1 SGPWQAMD
9 AVSFAWSWVTKDFG
23 GVALPLAV
31 GWFVMLLPQSLLG
44 GARGFAQS
52 FLLTSGAIDADT
64 ATLIG
69 LIMTPISAAVGVL
82 SQAYF
87 LGGIT
92 RFALT
97 VARGRKPEFGEVFAG
112 GSTFGAMFVGQLLFT
127 LAIGIGFMLCL
138 VPGVIIAIACQFY
151 ALFIVDKQLSGV
163 EGLKASWEITKGHR
177 GNLLVLSLVLAG
189 VMLLGAAACCIGFL
203 LIAAPMQVLA
213 QSYVYLKLHSE
224 EPSPAA

>member
-1 SGPWQAMD
+1 ME
-9 AVSFAWSWVTKDFG
+9 AVSFAWAWVTKDFG

-31 GWFVMLLPQSLLG
+31 AWLVMLLPQSLLG

-52 FLLTSGAIDADT
+52 FLVTSGAIDTDT
-64 ATLIG
+64 SALIG
-69 LIMTPISAAVGVL
+69 LIMGPISFAVGVL

-87 LGGIT
+87 LGGIA

-112 GSTFGAMFVGQLLFT
+112 GSTFGAMFVGQLLLT
-127 LAIGIGFMLCL
+127 IAIGVGLVFCV

-163 EGLKASWEITKGHR
+163 DALKASWEVTKGHR
-177 GNLLVLSLVLAG
+177 VNLLVLAIIMFLVS
-189 VMLLGAAACCIGFL
+189 VLGLAACCFGFL
-203 LIAAPMQVLA
+203 LIAAPMQMLA
-213 QSYVYLKLHSE
+213 QAYVYQKLHGE
-224 EPSPAA
+224 EPSPAG

>member
-1 SGPWQAMD
+1 ME

-31 GWFVMLLPQSLLG
+31 AWLVMLLPQTLLG

-64 ATLIG
+64 SALIG
-69 LIMTPISAAVGVL
+69 LIMGPISAAVGVL

-87 LGGIT
+87 LGGIA

-112 GSTFGAMFVGQLLFT
+112 GSTFGAMFVGQLLLT
-127 LAIGIGFMLCL
+127 LALAVGFILCI
-138 VPGVIIAIACQFY
+138 VPGVILALALQFY

-163 EGLKASWEITKGHR
+163 DALKASWEITKGHR
-177 GNLLVLSLVLAG
+177 VNLLVLGLVMFG
-189 VMLLGAAACCIGFL
+189 VALLGAAACCFGFL
-203 LIAAPMQVLA
+203 LIAAPMQILVQA
-213 QSYVYLKLHSE
+213 YVYMKLHSE
-224 EPSPAA
+224 EPSPAS